1 MFLSQVFDGLLLPIV
16 LVFVMLLTRNRKLLG
31 ELVSGRALQTV
42 GWLVTVLIGAI
53 SIGLVASEIL
63 GGG

>member
-1 MFLSQVFDGLLLPIV
+1 
-16 LVFVMLLTRNRKLLG
+16 MLLTRNRKLLG